1 MHNLVTKV
9 TPVSIL
15 SNILIQSVLIIRYA
29 FKQNYEI
36 MWEFSPNYHSEISTT
51 IKFHGG
57 LISDL
62 QLGVIRFR
70 K

>member
-36 MWEFSPNYHSEISTT
+36 MWEFSPNYHSHILTT

-62 QLGVIRFR
+62 QLGVVLFR